1 MIWLEE
7 KKAYDLLTDF
17 DGFHGLF
24 SNCLSC
30 QKITIIF
37 LKYIYIYMI
46 ATVIIHTMVAQ
57 STSFYEHSQRDI
69 IAALIKT
76 KNLLHCLQ
84 E

>member
-24 SNCLSC
+24 SNCLTC

-37 LKYIYIYMI
+37 LKYIYIYI
-46 ATVIIHTMVAQ
+46 YDSNSNNTHNG
-57 STSFYEHSQRDI
+57 STEY
-69 IAALIKT
+69 
-76 KNLLHCLQ
+76 
-84 E
+84 